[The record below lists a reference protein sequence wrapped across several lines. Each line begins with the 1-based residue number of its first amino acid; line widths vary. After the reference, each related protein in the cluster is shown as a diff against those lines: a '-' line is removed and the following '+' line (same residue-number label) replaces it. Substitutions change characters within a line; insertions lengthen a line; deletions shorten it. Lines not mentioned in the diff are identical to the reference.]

1 MSLSEQTREDWKRPS
16 RYHSNARPHVDHGC
30 GVLVMGTQAMNITM
44 DSNALGAVEAICSTA
59 FFAWMLWLW
68 IGRR

>member
-1 MSLSEQTREDWKRPS
+1 
-16 RYHSNARPHVDHGC
+16 
-30 GVLVMGTQAMNITM
+30 MNITM